1 MKFSLQAMPKWLLI
15 PPVAALLLV
24 LGPLSMTSGA
34 AERQKVSTVQKPE
47 IGQDPAATS
56 ANNTRDPKGRVSLPP
71 TGPDFAQVLST
82 LALVLMVGIGG
93 VLALRRLRNG
103 TPAARGGSAVVSV
116 RQTLRLSARQA
127 VHALEFDDRILL
139 VGTSEKGVVLLDQG
153 KLPERIADELEVL
166 GRSQAQPEALVAA
179 EVEDDGAVPKNLV
192 IPRPERPAVRLPK
205 APQSPLAPAAAAATG
220 STAPGLGDFRTLLQK
235 AGRA

>member
-1 MKFSLQAMPKWLLI
+1 MKFSLKATPKWLLV

-34 AERQKVSTVQKPE
+34 AERQKVLPTAQKPD
-47 IGQDPAATS
+47 IGQESGATPATAG
-56 ANNTRDPKGRVSLPP
+56 RDTKGRVSLPP

-93 VLALRRLRNG
+93 VFALRRLRQG
-103 TPAARGGSAVVSV
+103 APAARGGSSVVSV

-153 KLPERIADELEVL
+153 KLPERVADELEVL
-166 GRSQAQPEALVAA
+166 SRSQALPVQAA
-179 EVEDDGAVPKNLV
+179 GAETEDDGAVPKNLV

-205 APQSPLAPAAAAATG
+205 APQNPLAPAAATA
-220 STAPGLGDFRTLLQK
+220 TAPGLGDFRTLLQK